1 MMNSKA
7 TTNGV
12 FDFFIQQH
20 HTKYTIMKK
29 IFLIII
35 IASGLSACQK
45 LDLTSPSEPSTGS
58 FYENQTELE
67 LAVNDLY
74 RLDFWGNDNE
84 LYSDNEWHRGQLTNA
99 VIGGTMTA
107 TDGNV
112 SNYWL
117 VCYKAIARA
126 NSFLANDKKAAAKT
140 PEDVITRLEAEM
152 RLIRAYQ
159 YSKLIT
165 HFGDVPFLT
174 TPTPLDS
181 AYGITRTS
189 KDIIL
194 SFIFSELDFAAANLP
209 ASYPKARVQR
219 LTKGAAFA
227 IKARTA
233 LYMDK
238 YEVARDAADSVMQLA
253 ASGVYALY
261 PSYRNLFLKEGENCK
276 ELIISLP
283 RDEAQNVYNGA
294 AYVKDNISR
303 NAGGYGAQIPT
314 RSLVDG
320 YECTDGKPIDES
332 AIYDPHNPFANR
344 DPRLTESVVEFG
356 TPWLGYSYQPHPDSL
371 LCRNYK
377 TGGLVS
383 NKDTRAV
390 AAFASFTGF
399 LWKKNID
406 QSWADRLVEDN
417 DQIIIRYAEMLL
429 TYAEAKIELGDIDQS
444 VLDAINQVRAR
455 AYGVVVSDFANYPA
469 ITTMDEGELRKIV
482 RRERRVEFVREGLRY
497 MDLIRWK
504 LAEKA
509 FNRPVIGMSD
519 PANQDRSKWPFPG
532 VTPLDE
538 DGIPDYSVFGS
549 DVKILVQR
557 KFDPAKQY
565 LWPVPDVERR
575 VNPKITQNPGY

>member
-1 MMNSKA
+1 MINSK
-7 TTNGV
+7 TRNNSI
-12 FDFFIQQH
+12 FHSSFINITQNIL
-20 HTKYTIMKK
+20 IMKK

-35 IASGLSACQK
+35 ITAGLSACHK
-45 LDLTSPSEPSTGS
+45 LNLTDPSEPSTGS
-58 FYENQTELE
+58 FYANQTELE
-67 LAVNDLY
+67 LAANELY
-74 RLDFWGNDNE
+74 RINFWSNDNE
-84 LYSDNEWHRGQLTNA
+84 LYSDNEWHRAQLTNA

-107 TDGNV
+107 DDANV
-112 SNYWL
+112 ANYWL
-117 VCYKAIARA
+117 VCYKAIARV
-126 NSFLANDKKAAAKT
+126 NSFLANDKKAAANT
-140 PEDVITRLEAEM
+140 PADVITRLEAEM

-159 YSKLIT
+159 YSRLIT

-189 KDIIL
+189 KDVII

-209 ASYPKARVQR
+209 ASYPKASVQR

-233 LYMDK
+233 LYMGK
-238 YEVARDAADSVMQLA
+238 YDVARDAADSVMQLA
-253 ASGVYALY
+253 TSGVYALY
-261 PSYRNLFLKEGENCK
+261 PSYRDLFLKAGENCK
-276 ELIISLP
+276 ELIISIP
-283 RDEAQNVYNGA
+283 RDQAQNVFNGA
-294 AYVKDNISR
+294 AYVQDNISR

-314 RSLVDG
+314 RSTVDA

-332 AIYDPHNPFANR
+332 SLYDPHNPFANR
-344 DPRLTESVVEFG
+344 DPRLTETVVEFG

-371 LCRNYK
+371 KCRNFK

-406 QSWADRLVEDN
+406 QSWPDRLVEDN
-417 DQIIIRYAEMLL
+417 DRIIIRYAEMLL
-429 TYAEAKIELGDIDQS
+429 TYAEAKIELNNIDQS

-455 AYGVVVSDFANYPA
+455 AYGKAVSDVANYPA
-469 ITTMDEGELRKIV
+469 ITTIDQTELRKIV

-509 FNRPVIGMSD
+509 FNRPVIGLPD
-519 PANQDRSKWPFPG
+519 PAHQDRSKWPFPG
-532 VTPLDE
+532 ITPLDE
-538 DGIPDYSVFGS
+538 DGIPDYSGFGS

-557 KFDPAKQY
+557 KFDASKQY